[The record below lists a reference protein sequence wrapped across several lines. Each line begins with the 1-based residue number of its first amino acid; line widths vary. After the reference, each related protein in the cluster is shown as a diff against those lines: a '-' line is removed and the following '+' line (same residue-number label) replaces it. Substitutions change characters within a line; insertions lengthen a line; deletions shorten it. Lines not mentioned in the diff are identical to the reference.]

1 MCMAGMYGISLCY
14 VSWVSVKNSQKT
26 ASQDPELREQR
37 EHYQMLAPLQFDS
50 GLLPSGVHVSSRGWK
65 IPEVN
70 GGLVRGH
77 HRSMENFPARHV

>member
-14 VSWVSVKNSQKT
+14 VSWVPVKNSQKT

-37 EHYQMLAPLQFDS
+37 EHYQMLASLQFDS
-50 GLLPSGVHVSSRGWK
+50 GLLTLRCPRGWK